1 LREGEFIGK
10 KIGLALGGGA
20 ARGMA
25 HIGVLNV
32 LEKEGI
38 SIDVIA
44 GTSVGA
50 VVGSL
55 YARSKNAALVKE
67 KFIGM
72 SARQLTR
79 LIDPA
84 LPRTGFIK
92 GEKFNDLLVSFLGGD
107 IKFSDLLI
115 PFACT
120 ATDIDTGEAV
130 VFDHGSVIAAIR
142 ASISLPGIFTVV
154 RRGGRYLVDGGLTNP
169 VPVDLVQKMGADFV
183 IAVNVIPGVLDRSHQ
198 SVKKK
203 LRGAREPNI
212 IHVLIQSLH
221 IGAYSL
227 VRSSLE
233 KADVV
238 IEPDV
243 VHIGGAEFHHA
254 RECIRLGE
262 LAAQEAM
269 PEIRSRLGA

>member
-1 LREGEFIGK
+1 MLKK

-38 SIDVIA
+38 PIDLIT
-44 GTSVGA
+44 GTSAGA

-55 YARSKNAALVKE
+55 YAHSKNAGLIKQKIIELSRRRV
-67 KFIGM
+67 
-72 SARQLTR
+72 TR

-92 GEKFNDLLVSFLGGD
+92 GEKFNDLLASLLGGN
-107 IKFSDLLI
+107 IKFSDLLM

-120 ATDIDTGEAV
+120 ATDINTGEAV
-130 VFDHGSVIAAIR
+130 VFDRGSVIEAVR
-142 ASISLPGIFTVV
+142 ASISIPGMFTVV
-154 RRGGRYLVDGGLTNP
+154 KRAGRYLVDGRLAVP
-169 VPVDLVQKMGADFV
+169 VPVDLARRMGADFV
-183 IAVNVIPGVLDRSHQ
+183 IASNVIPDVVDRAHQ
-198 SVKKK
+198 STEE
-203 LRGAREPNI
+203 GAKSTREPNI
-212 IHVLIQSLH
+212 IHILLQSIH
-221 IGAYSL
+221 IGTHSL
-227 VRSSLE
+227 VRLNLE
-233 KADVV
+233 QADVV

-243 VHIGGAEFHHA
+243 VHIGAAEFHHA
-254 RECIRLGE
+254 RECIKLGE
-262 LAAQEAM
+262 LAAQKAL

>member
-1 LREGEFIGK
+1 MPKGK
-10 KIGLALGGGA
+10 VGLALGGGA
-20 ARGMA
+20 ARGIA
-25 HIGVLNV
+25 HIGVLNI

-38 SIDVIA
+38 PIDVIA
-44 GTSVGA
+44 GTSAGA
-50 VVGSL
+50 IVGSL
-55 YARSKNAALVKE
+55 YARSKNAALIKE
-67 KFIGM
+67 KIAGM
-72 SARQLTR
+72 SGRRLTR

-92 GEKFNDLLVSFLGGD
+92 GEKFSDLMESFLGGN

-130 VFDHGSVIAAIR
+130 VLDRGSVIEAVR

-154 RRGGRYLVDGGLTNP
+154 KWGGRYLVDGSLTNP
-169 VPVDLVQKMGADFV
+169 VPVNLAQKMGADFV
-183 IAVNVIPGVLDRSHQ
+183 IAVNVIPGVLDRFHRSEE
-198 SVKKK
+198 STK
-203 LRGAREPNI
+203 GAREPNI
-212 IHVLIQSLH
+212 IHVLLQSIH
-221 IGAYSL
+221 IGTYSL
-227 VRSSLE
+227 VKSSLE

-243 VHIGGAEFHHA
+243 VHIGAAEFHHA
-254 RECIRLGE
+254 QEGIRLGE
-262 LAAQEAM
+262 LAAQEAV

>member
-1 LREGEFIGK
+1 MPKRK
-10 KIGLALGGGA
+10 VGLALGGGA
-20 ARGMA
+20 ARGIA

-38 SIDVIA
+38 PIDVIA
-44 GTSVGA
+44 GTSAGA
-50 VVGSL
+50 IVGSL
-55 YARSKNAALVKE
+55 YARSKNAALIKE
-67 KFIGM
+67 KIAGM
-72 SARQLTR
+72 SGRRLTR

-92 GEKFNDLLVSFLGGD
+92 GEKFSDLLESFLGGN

-130 VFDHGSVIAAIR
+130 VLDRGSVIEAVR

-154 RRGGRYLVDGGLTNP
+154 RRGGRYLVDGVLTNP
-169 VPVDLVQKMGADFV
+169 VPVNLAQKMGADFV
-183 IAVNVIPGVLDRSHQ
+183 IAVNVIPGVLDRAHQ
-198 SVKKK
+198 SVKESTK
-203 LRGAREPNI
+203 GAREPNI
-212 IHVLIQSLH
+212 IHVLLQSIH
-221 IGAYSL
+221 IGTYSL
-227 VRSSLE
+227 VKSSLE

-243 VHIGGAEFHHA
+243 VHIGAAEFHHA
-254 RECIRLGE
+254 QEGIRLGE
-262 LAAQEAM
+262 LAAQAAV

>member
-1 LREGEFIGK
+1 MTK
-10 KIGLALGGGA
+10 KVGLALGGGA

-38 SIDVIA
+38 PIDLIA
-44 GTSVGA
+44 GTSAGA

-55 YARSKNAALVKE
+55 YARSKNADLVKQ
-67 KFIGM
+67 KVIDL
-72 SARQLTR
+72 SQRRITR

-92 GEKFNDLLVSFLGGD
+92 GEKFNDLLASFLGGN

-130 VFDHGSVIAAIR
+130 VLDRGSVIEAIR
-142 ASISLPGIFTVV
+142 ASISIPGIFTVV
-154 RRGGRYLVDGGLTNP
+154 KRAGKYLVDGRLANP
-169 VPVDLVQKMGADFV
+169 VPVDLARRMGADFV
-183 IAVNVIPGVLDRSHQ
+183 IACNVIPNVLDRAHSPEKE
-198 SVKKK
+198 SPRGVKD
-203 LRGAREPNI
+203 PNI
-212 IHVLIQSLH
+212 IHILLQSLH
-221 IGAYSL
+221 IGTYSL
-227 VRSSLE
+227 VRFNLE
-233 KADVV
+233 QAEVV
-238 IEPDV
+238 IEPEV
-243 VHIGGAEFHHA
+243 AHIGAADFHHA
-254 RECIRLGE
+254 RECIKLGE
-262 LAAQEAM
+262 LAARKAI

>member
-1 LREGEFIGK
+1 MVAK
-10 KIGLALGGGA
+10 KVGLALGGGA

-25 HIGVLNV
+25 HVGVLNV
-32 LEKEGI
+32 LEREGI
-38 SIDVIA
+38 PIDLIA

-50 VVGSL
+50 IVGSL
-55 YARSKNAALVKE
+55 YARSRSANLVKQE
-67 KFIGM
+67 FIKM
-72 SARQLTR
+72 SERRITR

-84 LPRTGFIK
+84 LPKTGFIK
-92 GEKFNDLLVSFLGGD
+92 GEKFNDLLASFLGGN

-120 ATDIDTGEAV
+120 ATDIDTGEAI
-130 VFDHGSVIAAIR
+130 VFDQGSVVEAIR
-142 ASISLPGIFTVV
+142 ASISLPGIFTVA
-154 RRGGRYLVDGGLTNP
+154 RRKGRYLVDGGLANP
-169 VPVDLVQKMGADFV
+169 VPVNLARRIGADFV
-183 IAVNVIPGVLDRSHQ
+183 IACNVIPGVLDRAHRPEKESP
-198 SVKKK
+198 
-203 LRGAREPNI
+203 RGAKEPNI
-212 IHVLIQSLH
+212 IHILLQSIH
-221 IGAYSL
+221 IGTYSL

-243 VHIGGAEFHHA
+243 AHIGAADIRLA
-254 RECIRLGE
+254 RECIKQGE